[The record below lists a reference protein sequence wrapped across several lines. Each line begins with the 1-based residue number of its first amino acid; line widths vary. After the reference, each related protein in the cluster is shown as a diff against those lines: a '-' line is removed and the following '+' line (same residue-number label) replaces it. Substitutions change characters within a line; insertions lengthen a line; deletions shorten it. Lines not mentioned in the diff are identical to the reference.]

1 MSAIHTPIIKHPPI
15 ILLVALR
22 DDLARSCAE
31 AIAPFPTMRAASAA
45 TAVERLP
52 IVRPLVVVM
61 SDDLPASDL
70 ALLTERAADVTASVV
85 RVAHGDDM
93 KKLESSLKQAALE
106 AEARRA

>member
-1 MSAIHTPIIKHPPI
+1 MTAIPTPLIKHPPI
-15 ILLVALR
+15 VLLVALR

-31 AIAPFPTMRAASAA
+31 AITPFPTMRAASAA

-61 SDDLPASDL
+61 SDELPQSDRLLL
-70 ALLTERAADVTASVV
+70 AERAADVTAVVV
-85 RVAHGDDM
+85 RVAHGDDL

-106 AEARRA
+106 AEARRG

>member
-1 MSAIHTPIIKHPPI
+1 MTAIPTPIIKHPPI
-15 ILLVALR
+15 VLLVALR

-52 IVRPLVVVM
+52 IVRPLVVVIG
-61 SDDLPASDL
+61 DDLPQSDL

-85 RVAHGDDM
+85 RVSHGDDL

-106 AEARRA
+106 AEARRG